1 MGKLYSTLTSRGD
14 CHMTYLLLLLD
25 HPLQLCVLLLDHCVS
40 LLQLCVL
47 LLQLCVLLLDHP
59 LQLCVLLLNNLL
71 LPADGDV
78 VFISGFQGSLQDRL
92 IGIAACTAQIH
103 AEAINTDNTGIA
115 RFMHKDVSF
124 QSNWLIKD

>member
-1 MGKLYSTLTSRGD
+1 
-14 CHMTYLLLLLD
+14 MTYLLLLLD
-25 HPLQLCVLLLDHCVS
+25 HPLQLCVLLLDHSVS

-47 LLQLCVLLLDHP
+47 LLDHG
-59 LQLCVLLLNNLL
+59 VLLLNNLL

-103 AEAINTDNTGIA
+103 AEAINTDNTPIA

>member
-1 MGKLYSTLTSRGD
+1 
-14 CHMTYLLLLLD
+14 MTYLLLLLD
-25 HPLQLCVLLLDHCVS
+25 HPLQLCVLLLQLCVLLLDHGVLLLQLCVLLLDHCVS

-47 LLQLCVLLLDHP
+47 LL
-59 LQLCVLLLNNLL
+59 NNLL

-78 VFISGFQGSLQDRL
+78 VFIGGFQGSLQDRL
-92 IGIAACTAQIH
+92 IWIAACTAQIH
-103 AEAINTDNTGIA
+103 AEAINTDNTPTA